1 MILFFLNYV
10 VGHLLLFLIFNK
22 ISFYLA
28 YDLHQLASTSNEYF
42 SIVLNFLRSPMGTR
56 YLTTVVETS
65 PDRRRSGAWE
75 RLGKRILNQLFGIE
89 KFILGRLYGLM
100 TSLLPLSRRIQIIK
114 DALFTK
120 VKIFIE
126 YFQT

>member
-1 MILFFLNYV
+1 
-10 VGHLLLFLIFNK
+10 
-22 ISFYLA
+22 
-28 YDLHQLASTSNEYF
+28 
-42 SIVLNFLRSPMGTR
+42 MGTR
-56 YLTTVVETS
+56 YLKTVVETS

-75 RLGKRILNQLFGIE
+75 RLGKRIFNELFDIE

-120 VKIFIE
+120 VKIFTINHGFNIRINL
-126 YFQT
+126 YS